1 MRAAEVAGI
10 VAQYTCMDVMERA
23 IDTVRAASLT
33 PTVSFVAGGGC
44 GRWNGGMWA
53 RVAGA
58 GVALVWL
65 AGHQGAPGLGLGLA
79 HALTLPLDPLANTAC
94 RLGLALKWGAVWV
107 ACHVVNAGDPCAGN
121 HMAADAALIGMDV
134 MAMAA
139 IAGATAE
146 PALCVVGVSRR
157 LRTAAARQH
166 AICVEGVRRLGQG
179 RWLLLTIAATA
190 TEWFLVLDLVWA
202 RLFHALHPTN
212 RPDTKEVMT
221 LGDWSGQTPSGMAVL
236 VHGLDSDASSLALL
250 AQILVLNGV
259 PVAMCDYHADPAK
272 GYMHVAQDSVD
283 VYASICMS
291 QVADLVQQHAA
302 QPRPAGAPLRLVFV
316 GCVYFESL
324 YTPCCINSL
333 YCTDSFLSYMRCEVT
348 CDTERGGS
356 QAFDG
361 RAGRLPNG
369 APIAIKCARGDGG
382 GAHNLFADGWRAVAG
397 KFASELPQHCPL
409 SKKREDVCALGPASH
424 RWRVYPSRDLDLGG
438 NGAAPC
444 TAAARSTS
452 FTQSSTG
459 CGWARRHCT
468 AKRRRRG
475 CGECSAL
482 CMGIALQF
490 ALEQSVV
497 RSPSACRP
505 GYLGKGQ
512 INLRDLECVCAGI
525 CTHVPLC
532 VGVSGCIYVFVNI
545 QQSSGTRTES

>member
-1 MRAAEVAGI
+1 
-10 VAQYTCMDVMERA
+10 
-23 IDTVRAASLT
+23 
-33 PTVSFVAGGGC
+33 
-44 GRWNGGMWA
+44 MWA

-316 GCVYFESL
+316 GHSMGGLVACRMAHQLQSNARVEMAGVLTICSPMGGVPLLANLHQNYPSIAHFLKNVRTYARWDPRRIVGEFIRVEAWIWEEMAQRHARPLPDLPPSL
-324 YTPCCINSL
+324 NVVQAMAGQDVIVPPSAAAA
-333 YCTDSFLSYMRCEVT
+333 
-348 CDTERGGS
+348 GAGS
-356 QAFDG
+356 V
-361 RAGRLPNG
+361 L
-369 APIAIKCARGDGG
+369 
-382 GAHNLFADGWRAVAG
+382 HFAW
-397 KFASELPQHCPL
+397 
-409 SKKREDVCALGPASH
+409 ASH
-424 RWRVYPSRDLDLGG
+424 YNLLLSRASCDRLAR
-438 NGAAPC
+438 AAL
-444 TAAARSTS
+444 AILAR
-452 FTQSSTG
+452 
-459 CGWARRHCT
+459 
-468 AKRRRRG
+468 AK
-475 CGECSAL
+475 
-482 CMGIALQF
+482 
-490 ALEQSVV
+490 
-497 RSPSACRP
+497 
-505 GYLGKGQ
+505 
-512 INLRDLECVCAGI
+512 
-525 CTHVPLC
+525 
-532 VGVSGCIYVFVNI
+532 
-545 QQSSGTRTES
+545 